1 MKKFL
6 LSIALFA
13 AGATMMNAASFDVKV
28 HGEVVENGATI
39 THTSVEVNNP
49 ELWLFEMDP
58 HIEVVNNEAATK
70 NFDVAVK
77 AISIAENPEAEQ
89 GAFLGFCI
97 GSCVNISKPAQEA
110 SLPLSVAANSSS
122 AESATAPHIAYTP
135 GYVTDYD
142 TDVNTYLYGI
152 SEFQFTVTSGSES
165 ITFNVVFDYNEAS
178 LGIDGVEL
186 DNAPAEYFN
195 MQGVRVANPEKGF
208 YIVRRGNKVSKEFV
222 R

>member
-1 MKKFL
+1 
-6 LSIALFA
+6 
-13 AGATMMNAASFDVKV
+13 MMNAASFDVKV

-39 THTSVEVNNP
+39 THTSVEVDNP
-49 ELWLFEMDP
+49 VLYVFEMDP

-77 AISIAENPEAEQ
+77 AISVAANEDANPSS
-89 GAFLGFCI
+89 LMFCI
-97 GSCVNISKPAQEA
+97 GSCMFLNKTGQEV
-110 SLPLSVAANSSS
+110 SLPLIVEANSSS
-122 AESATAPHIAYTP
+122 ADASPAPHIAYTP
-135 GYVTDYD
+135 ANITDPD
-142 TDVNTYLYGI
+142 TYENIYLYGV

-178 LGIDGVEL
+178 SGIDGVEL